1 MMNTALSVRDLTVT
15 YSDTPVLWDVDADIP
30 VGSMAAIVGPNGA
43 GKSTFIKA
51 ALELTPRLTGDVT
64 FFGESLRAVRQ
75 RIAYVPQRAAI
86 DWDFPI
92 TVEEVVLMG
101 VYGQRGWVRRPRK
114 EDYLRVADALEVVGL
129 ANFRQRPIAQLSGGQ
144 QQRTFLARA
153 LVQQADLW
161 ILDEPFQG
169 VDAETEHALVA
180 VLHGLQ
186 SKGKTIIAVHH
197 DLQTLPRYFDY
208 LFAINV
214 RRIAEGYMRDIA
226 LAEVLKQTFAH
237 EGIAQ

>member
-1 MMNTALSVRDLTVT
+1 VT
-15 YSDTPVLWDVDADIP
+15 YSDTPVLWDIDADIP

-51 ALELTPRLTGDVT
+51 ALELTPRLTGEVT

-114 EDYLRVADALEVVGL
+114 EDYLRVADALDVVGL
-129 ANFRQRPIAQLSGGQ
+129 ASFRQRPIAQLSGGQ

-186 SKGKTIIAVHH
+186 AKGKTIIAVHH

-214 RRIAEGYMRDIA
+214 RRIAEGYMRDLA

>member
-1 MMNTALSVRDLTVT
+1 MNTALSVRDLTVT

-114 EDYLRVADALEVVGL
+114 EDYLRVADALDVVGL
-129 ANFRQRPIAQLSGGQ
+129 ASFRQRPIAQLSGGQ

-186 SKGKTIIAVHH
+186 SMGKTIIAVHH

>member
-1 MMNTALSVRDLTVT
+1 MNTALSVRDLTVT

-92 TVEEVVLMG
+92 TVEEVVVMG
-101 VYGQRGWVRRPRK
+101 VYGQRGWVRRPRT
-114 EDYLRVADALEVVGL
+114 EDYVRVAEALEVVGL
-129 ANFRQRPIAQLSGGQ
+129 ASFRQRPIAQLSGGQ

-153 LVQQADLW
+153 FVQQADMW

-169 VDAETEHALVA
+169 VDAETELALVA
-180 VLHGLQ
+180 LLHALQ
-186 SKGKTIIAVHH
+186 TKGKTIIAVHH
-197 DLQTLPRYFDY
+197 DLQTLPKYFDY

-214 RRIAEGYMRDIA
+214 RRIAEGYMRDVA

>member
-1 MMNTALSVRDLTVT
+1 MNTALSVRDLTVT

-51 ALELTPRLTGDVT
+51 ALELTPRLTGEVA

-129 ANFRQRPIAQLSGGQ
+129 ASFRQRPIAQLSGGQ

-186 SKGKTIIAVHH
+186 TKGKTIIAVHH

-214 RRIAEGYMRDIA
+214 RRIAEGYIRDIA
-226 LAEVLKQTFAH
+226 LPEVLKQTFAH

>member
-1 MMNTALSVRDLTVT
+1 
-15 YSDTPVLWDVDADIP
+15 
-30 VGSMAAIVGPNGA
+30 
-43 GKSTFIKA
+43 
-51 ALELTPRLTGDVT
+51 VT

-92 TVEEVVLMG
+92 TVEEVVVMG
-101 VYGQRGWVRRPRK
+101 VYGQRGWVRRPRT
-114 EDYLRVADALEVVGL
+114 EDYVRVAEALEVVGL
-129 ANFRQRPIAQLSGGQ
+129 ASFRQRPIAQLSGGQ

-153 LVQQADLW
+153 FVQQADMW

-169 VDAETEHALVA
+169 VDAETELALVA
-180 VLHGLQ
+180 LLQ
-186 SKGKTIIAVHH
+186 ALQTKGKTIIAVHH
-197 DLQTLPRYFDY
+197 DLQTLPKYFDY

-214 RRIAEGYMRDIA
+214 RRIAEGYIRDLA

>member
-1 MMNTALSVRDLTVT
+1 
-15 YSDTPVLWDVDADIP
+15 
-30 VGSMAAIVGPNGA
+30 MAAIVGPNGA

-51 ALELTPRLTGDVT
+51 ALALTPRLTGDVT

-114 EDYLRVADALEVVGL
+114 EDYMRVADALEVVGL
-129 ANFRQRPIAQLSGGQ
+129 ASFRQRPIAQLSGGQ

-186 SKGKTIIAVHH
+186 TKGKTIIAVHH

>member
-1 MMNTALSVRDLTVT
+1 LTVT
-15 YSDTPVLWDVDADIP
+15 YSDTPVLWDVDVDIP

-92 TVEEVVLMG
+92 TVEEVVVMG
-101 VYGQRGWVRRPRK
+101 VYGQRGWLRRPRK
-114 EDYLRVADALEVVGL
+114 EDYVRVAEALDVVGL

-153 LVQQADLW
+153 FVQQADMW

-169 VDAETEHALVA
+169 VDAETELALVA
-180 VLHGLQ
+180 LLQ
-186 SKGKTIIAVHH
+186 ALQTKGKTIIAVHH
-197 DLQTLPRYFDY
+197 DLQTLPKYFDY

-214 RRIAEGYMRDIA
+214 RRIAEGYIRDLA

>member
-1 MMNTALSVRDLTVT
+1 LTVT

-51 ALELTPRLTGDVT
+51 ALALTPRLTGEVT

-114 EDYLRVADALEVVGL
+114 EDYLRVADALDVVGL
-129 ANFRQRPIAQLSGGQ
+129 ASFRQRPIAQLSGGQ

-186 SKGKTIIAVHH
+186 AKGKTIIAVHH

>member
-1 MMNTALSVRDLTVT
+1 
-15 YSDTPVLWDVDADIP
+15 
-30 VGSMAAIVGPNGA
+30 MAAIVGPNGA

-51 ALELTPRLTGDVT
+51 ALALTPRLTGDVT

-75 RIAYVPQRAAI
+75 RIAYAPQRAAI

-129 ANFRQRPIAQLSGGQ
+129 ASFRQRPIAQLSGGQ

-169 VDAETEHALVA
+169 VDAEPEHALVA

-186 SKGKTIIAVHH
+186 TKGKTIIAVHH
-197 DLQTLPRYFDY
+197 DLQTLPKYFDY

>member
-1 MMNTALSVRDLTVT
+1 MTMALTVRDLTVS
-15 YSDTPVLWDVDADIP
+15 YNDTPVLWDVDADIP
-30 VGSMAAIVGPNGA
+30 VGCMAAIVGPNGA

-51 ALELTPRLTGDVT
+51 ALELTPRLTGFVR
-64 FFGESLRAVRQ
+64 FFDQDLRSVRQ

-92 TVEEVVLMG
+92 TVEEVALMG
-101 VYGQRGWVRRPRK
+101 AYGQRGWLRRPQKDDFVRAHK
-114 EDYLRVADALEVVGL
+114 ALEVVGL
-129 ANFRQRPIAQLSGGQ
+129 ANFRTRPIAQLSGGQ

-169 VDAETEHALVA
+169 VDAETERTLVG
-180 VLHGLQ
+180 VLHDLK

-208 LFAINV
+208 LFAINA
-214 RRIAEGYMRDIA
+214 RRVAEGYIKDIK
-226 LAEVLKQTFAH
+226 LDEIMQRTFSFVGTTA
-237 EGIAQ
+237 

>member
-1 MMNTALSVRDLTVT
+1 MTQALMVRDLTVS

-30 VGSMAAIVGPNGA
+30 SGCMAAIVGPNGA

-51 ALELTPRLTGDVT
+51 ALELTPRLTGTVQ
-64 FFGESLRAVRQ
+64 FFDQPLAAVRQ

-92 TVEEVVLMG
+92 TVEEVAVMG
-101 VYGQRGWVRRPRK
+101 VYGQRGWFRRPRK
-114 EDYLRVADALEVVGL
+114 DDYRRAYEALEIVGL
-129 ANFRQRPIAQLSGGQ
+129 ARYRHRPIAQLSGGQ

-169 VDAETEHALVA
+169 VDAETERALVS
-180 VLHGLQ
+180 VLHGL
-186 SKGKTIIAVHH
+186 KAAGKTIIAVHH
-197 DLQTLPRYFDY
+197 DLQTLPQYFDY
-208 LFAINV
+208 LFAVNV
-214 RRIAEGYMRDIA
+214 RRIAEGYIKD
-226 LAEVLKQTFAH
+226 LHLGDVVQQTFATT
-237 EGIAQ
+237 GVSA

>member
-1 MMNTALSVRDLTVT
+1 MNTALSVRDLTVT

-51 ALELTPRLTGDVT
+51 ALALTPRLTGEVT

-114 EDYLRVADALEVVGL
+114 EDYLRVADALDVVGL
-129 ANFRQRPIAQLSGGQ
+129 ASFRQRPIAQLSGGQ

-186 SKGKTIIAVHH
+186 AKGKTIIAVHH

>member
-1 MMNTALSVRDLTVT
+1 MNTALSVRDLTVT

-51 ALELTPRLTGDVT
+51 ALELTPRLTGEVA

-114 EDYLRVADALEVVGL
+114 EDYLRVADALDVVGL
-129 ANFRQRPIAQLSGGQ
+129 ASFRQRPIAQLSGGQ

-186 SKGKTIIAVHH
+186 TKGKTIIAVHH

-214 RRIAEGYMRDIA
+214 RRIAEGYIRDIA
-226 LAEVLKQTFAH
+226 LPEVLKQTFAH

>member
-1 MMNTALSVRDLTVT
+1 MNTALSVRDLTVT
-15 YSDTPVLWDVDADIP
+15 YSDMPVLWDVDADIP

-129 ANFRQRPIAQLSGGQ
+129 ASFRQRPIAQLSGGQ

-186 SKGKTIIAVHH
+186 AKGKTIIAVHH